1 MSILSSLESYL
12 KDFNFDL
19 QIDSLRIDFIKTN
32 KKKKLDL
39 IGSWKRINKPNH
51 YLMLKLKRR
60 YEVEELTTVY
70 QLENHNI
77 YYYNSRKKD
86 YKFATMVIFGLSQP
100 HKAPPPVE
108 IVNSILSIM
117 QSSIKR
123 GRDLLNIDV
132 CYDMK
137 SIPDIATLKQFYY
150 LTDYKKQ
157 GNTFYI
163 NSTNILSMDRICI
176 YNKAL
181 KNKLDGIFH
190 RIEATI
196 SIRNYNYLALP
207 ISEFI
212 EIINLANGSYL
223 VHNSDKLKKSF
234 QRVIDGK

>member
-1 MSILSSLESYL
+1 MSILSELKNYL
-12 KDFNFDL
+12 KQFDFGFE
-19 QIDSLRIDFIKTN
+19 IDTIRIDFLKSS
-32 KKKKLDL
+32 KKSKLDSL
-39 IGSWKRINKPNH
+39 GRWSKIRPNH
-51 YLMLKLKRR
+51 QLFLKLKRR
-60 YEVEELTTVY
+60 YELKELTTVH

-77 YYYNSRKKD
+77 YYFNSKKKNYD
-86 YKFATMVIFGLSQP
+86 LSTLVVYGLHQH

-117 QSSIKR
+117 QSSVKR
-123 GRDLLNIDV
+123 GRNLLNLDV
-132 CYDMK
+132 CFDMK

-163 NSTNILSMDRICI
+163 NDTNILSMDRICI

-181 KNKLDGIFH
+181 KNSLNGTLW

-196 SIRNYNYLALP
+196 SIPNFNCLALP

-223 VHNSDKLKKSF
+223 VQNLDKLKLHFK
-234 QRVIDGK
+234 G

>member
-1 MSILSSLESYL
+1 MGILSELKSYL
-12 KDFNFDL
+12 QEFDFNFE
-19 QIDSLRIDFIKTN
+19 IDTLRIDFIKTS
-32 KKKKLDL
+32 KKSKLDS

-86 YKFATMVIFGLSQP
+86 YKLATMVIFGLFQY
-100 HKAPPPVE
+100 HKAAPPAE
-108 IVNSILSIM
+108 IVKSILSIM
-117 QSSIKR
+117 QSSVKR
-123 GRDLLNIDV
+123 GRNLLSIDI

-137 SIPDIATLKQFYY
+137 SAPDVATLKQFYY

-163 NSTNILSMDRICI
+163 NNPNILSIDRICI

-181 KNKLDGIFH
+181 KNSLDGILH

-196 SIRNYNYLALP
+196 SIPNYNCLALP
-207 ISEFI
+207 INEFI
-212 EIINLANGSYL
+212 EIINLANGSCL
-223 VHNSDKLKKSF
+223 VHNSDKSKLHFK
-234 QRVIDGK
+234 G